1 MEYNSEDIHILL
13 IEKISG
19 DISPADEALVDRL
32 ISEDPAI
39 ASMWTSLQATFST
52 PAGRE
57 ALDPARHELFAEK
70 VMGSLHQVQHRKQQL
85 FRDIGYAATILL
97 LLSVCLLWPELRRR
111 QSGPVLA
118 ANPEVCLQLGNGR
131 VISLGNNSPQSIQLE
146 DAYLRRFHD
155 TLTFTAAGNE
165 MINTL
170 IIPAGKDY
178 TLVLSE
184 GTEIRLNAATT
195 LSFPFSFRGNK
206 REIRVNGEAYFKIGR
221 KAGQPFVV
229 HTPQSVIEVLG
240 TSFNVNTYREGQTTV
255 SLLEGAVKIKAGN
268 EVRTLQPGNQAIY
281 HLETGM
287 EIRAFDKTEVLAWLN
302 GEYLFHDTP
311 LQEITRVIPRWYGV
325 SVVLDN
331 PDIVN
336 KRFSGVIHKSKPLSV
351 FLEHLQ
357 KTSELR
363 FHYKGSVLHIK

>member
-1 MEYNSEDIHILL
+1 MEYNREDIHILL

-19 DISPADEALVDRL
+19 DISPADEALVDKL

-39 ASMWTSLQATFST
+39 ASMWASLQATFST

-57 ALDPARHELFAEK
+57 ALDPARHEVFVEK
-70 VMGSLHQVQHRKQQL
+70 VMGALHQVRDKKQQL
-85 FRDIGYAATILL
+85 FRDTGYAAAILL
-97 LLSVCLLWPELRRR
+97 LLSVCLCWPELRRR
-111 QSGPVLA
+111 QSGPVPA
-118 ANPEVCLQLGNGR
+118 ANPEVRLQLANGR

-146 DAYLRRFHD
+146 DAYLRRMHD
-155 TLTFTAAGNE
+155 TLTFIATGNE
-165 MINTL
+165 MVNTL

-178 TLVLSE
+178 TLLLSD

-195 LSFPFSFRGNK
+195 LGFPFSFKGNK
-206 REIRVNGEAYFKIGR
+206 REIRVNGEAYFKIAR
-221 KAGQPFVV
+221 KRGQPFIV
-229 HTPQSVIEVLG
+229 HTPQAVIEVLG
-240 TSFNVNTYREGQTTV
+240 TSFNVNTYHEGQTTV
-255 SLLEGAVKIKAGN
+255 SLLEGAVKIKAGDD
-268 EVRTLQPGNQAIY
+268 VRTLQPGRQAIY
-281 HLETGM
+281 HLQYGM
-287 EIRAFDKTEVLAWLN
+287 EVRAFDKTEVLAWLK

-311 LQEITRVIPRWYGV
+311 LQELTKVIRRWYGV
-325 SVVLDN
+325 SVVMDN
-331 PDIVN
+331 PAIVN